1 MIRRIL
7 HHDPTMSLIYYL
19 TPSEMHQL
27 LSISM
32 QKAVRLYTQLHQRDI
47 VKRIFSDEKDFQVLT
62 IFDDYYPIQLRE
74 IPDPPLVLFAI
85 GNLHLL
91 KKHQTISVIGT
102 RHPSK
107 EAKHKIDHIV
117 KPLILNGWV
126 IVSGM
131 AIGIDSMAHIATLT
145 ESGKTIAVLGS
156 GLRHI
161 YPKRNRSLFYSISK
175 HGLVITEYLPETKPK
190 PYQFPERNR
199 LISGLSY
206 ATLVIEA
213 KEKSGT
219 LITVDQALDQGREVY
234 AVPGSPH
241 LAETIGCHKMIQE
254 GAKLVKDSSDIEMDW
269 EEFGKEWLQP

>member
-1 MIRRIL
+1 MIKRIL
-7 HHDPTMSLIYYL
+7 QHDPTMSLIYYL

-32 QKAVRLYTQLHQRDI
+32 EKAVRLYKQLHQRNI
-47 VKRIFSDEKDFQVLT
+47 VKQIFSDEKEFHILT
-62 IFDDYYPIQLRE
+62 IFDDKYPTQLRE

-85 GNLHLL
+85 GNLNLL
-91 KKHQTISVIGT
+91 RNHRTISVIGT
-102 RHPSK
+102 RHPSE
-107 EAKHKIDHIV
+107 EAHQKIDHIV
-117 KPLILNGWV
+117 RPLILNGWV

-145 ESGKTIAVLGS
+145 EKGKTIAVLGS
-156 GLRHI
+156 GLNHI
-161 YPKRNRSLFYSISK
+161 YPKRNQTLFHSIAK
-175 HGLVITEYLPETKPK
+175 HGLVVTEYLPETQPK

-199 LISGLSY
+199 IISGLSY

-241 LAETIGCHKMIQE
+241 LPETIGCHKMIQE
-254 GAKLVKDSSDIEMDW
+254 GAKLVKDVSDIDMDW
-269 EEFGKEWLQP
+269 EEFGREWLQP